1 MEMLFSLVLSAVPF
15 QVGATFDPRAYTMIA
30 AGFLAAL
37 VIRKRAI

>member
-1 MEMLFSLVLSAVPF
+1 MDMLFSAVPF
-15 QVGATFDPRAYTMIA
+15 QVGAMFDPRAYTMIA